1 MDSNNGPLTP
11 PQERYEKTVTPG
23 KDENEVTKKG
33 RCMRPTALGKTLIGV
48 GVFLVLFGIL
58 YGTVLPKVIDDK
70 VNDGVVTCNAKDGAK
85 TKYVDAYGDCD
96 ECTPYYYNLYMFN
109 VTNAEVH
116 LATNAKLQLQE
127 VGPYAFRRR
136 QIRVDVSFDDNNRVS
151 FKQYTYH
158 TFDPSM
164 SCEGCSDQDKVIGY
178 NVGYLSTIAQAG
190 GERAFLTRL
199 ARGSFARTN
208 NTGLDE
214 TIRTNGAQ
222 MMRWVNG
229 LNSFDPVALQTVSPR
244 VLNFLL
250 TGPAA
255 IQDLVLEGFAY
266 NGIFATRTISQWA
279 LGYPSML
286 AGIGL
291 ASNYNNVCVTGG
303 MNDRCAACVGNEAT
317 PECLQIWNECRKC
330 TSGARVLALNNVTCG
345 QLTNIYAAAYG
356 AEAAATWASGT
367 CGLCSSSIPLCAAP
381 LPGIAERSGLDFS
394 QTPPASSSLRT
405 FIMRTGCDDK
415 DHINEYEQY
424 DGYRATALWSPS
436 VDPTRNPTLS
446 EIIAFQTYGNCANPT
461 GNFSCSPVRGSDA
474 TSLHPGGVSITGFED
489 TIDQETADIYVFQGF
504 QNVTINQVQE
514 VKYRGIKLHRF
525 QAPNDLLTRN
535 PTNAWLG
542 TGTPVSGVQS
552 LAFTSNFLAY
562 MSYPLFIH
570 GDRSLLDNVDLTLL
584 NGVVAKQESL
594 YDSNGVLHSEYDERF
609 TTYMDVEA
617 GTGKTMR
624 ARRRL
629 QASYALSY
637 SIADPTVVMSDVL
650 WPNLTAEVIAP
661 AYHGEESATITSKRV
676 SSYKTI
682 RNILRSI
689 IPVLIIAIVLGLALA
704 IYGVVYYRRAVAAPA
719 KTKSTV
725 NDV

>member
-1 MDSNNGPLTP
+1 MDTNNGPLTP
-11 PQERYEKTVTPG
+11 PHERYEKTVTPG
-23 KDENEVTKKG
+23 KEENEVSKKG
-33 RCMRPTALGKTLIGV
+33 KCMRPLLLGKTLIGV

-96 ECTPYYYNLYMFN
+96 GCTPYYYNLYMFN

-127 VGPYAFRRR
+127 VGPYAYRRR
-136 QIRVDVSFDDNNRVS
+136 QMRVDVSFDDNNRVS

-158 TFDPSM
+158 TFEPSL
-164 SCEGCSDQDKVIGY
+164 SCEGCSDQDTVIGY
-178 NVGYLSTIAQAG
+178 NIGYMSTIAQAG

-199 ARGSFARTN
+199 ARGSFARSN
-208 NTGLDE
+208 STGLDE
-214 TIRTNGAQ
+214 TIRTSGTQ

-250 TGPAA
+250 TGPTA
-255 IQDLVLEGFAY
+255 IEDLVLEGFAY

-303 MNDRCAACVGNEAT
+303 MNDRCAACVGNEGTAA
-317 PECLQIWNECRKC
+317 CLQIWNECRKC

-345 QLTNIYAAAYG
+345 QLKNIYAATHG
-356 AEAAATWASGT
+356 AEAAETWASGT

-381 LPGIAERSGLDFS
+381 LPGIVERSGLDFS
-394 QTPPASSSLRT
+394 KTPPTSSSLRT
-405 FIMRTGCDDK
+405 FVM
-415 DHINEYEQY
+415 
-424 DGYRATALWSPS
+424 P
-436 VDPTRNPTLS
+436 
-446 EIIAFQTYGNCANPT
+446 
-461 GNFSCSPVRGSDA
+461 
-474 TSLHPGGVSITGFED
+474 
-489 TIDQETADIYVFQGF
+489 
-504 QNVTINQVQE
+504 
-514 VKYRGIKLHRF
+514 
-525 QAPNDLLTRN
+525 
-535 PTNAWLG
+535 
-542 TGTPVSGVQS
+542 
-552 LAFTSNFLAY
+552 
-562 MSYPLFIH
+562 
-570 GDRSLLDNVDLTLL
+570 
-584 NGVVAKQESL
+584 KQESL
-594 YDSNGVLHSEYDERF
+594 YDANGVLHPEYDERF

-629 QASYALSY
+629 QASYAMSY

-650 WPNLTAEVIAP
+650 WPNLTAEVVAP
-661 AYHGEESATITSKRV
+661 AYHGEESATITSNRV

-689 IPVLIIAIVLGLALA
+689 IPMLIIGIVLGLALA
-704 IYGVVYYRRAVAAPA
+704 IYGVVYYRRAVAAA
-719 KTKSTV
+719 ASTKLAA